1 MKMFIGCSGYSYN
14 DWNKKFY
21 PEDLPKKDWLSFYAE
36 HFNTVEINNTFYKF
50 PTEDQLSQWK
60 DETPAGFKFTIK
72 ANRYLSHMKKL
83 KVDDDFMQSLERF
96 NDTLESIKEKLGCVL
111 WQLPG
116 NLKQNI
122 PKLETFFDKLDKSMQ
137 HVIEFRE
144 KSWFNDPVYQVLRKH
159 GIAYCILSAPDDL
172 PEDVVTTSN
181 TAYLRFHGKSTWYN
195 YEYSDDELLS
205 WKNRVNKLKGIDQIF
220 IYFNNDHQAYA
231 VKNAMALK
239 EMMNK

>member
-1 MKMFIGCSGYSYN
+1 MKIFIGCSGYSYK
-14 DWNKKFY
+14 DWKKKFY
-21 PEDLPKKDWLSFYAE
+21 PEELPKKEWLSFYAE

-50 PTEDQLSQWK
+50 PTQDQLSQWK
-60 DETPAGFKFTIK
+60 DQTPKSFKFTIK

-83 KVDDDFMQSLERF
+83 KVDDDFMKSLKGF
-96 NDTLESIKEKLGCVL
+96 NESLESIKDKLGCVL

-116 NLKQNI
+116 NLKENI
-122 PKLETFFDKLDKSMQ
+122 PKLETFFDKLDHQMQ

-144 KSWFNDPVYQVLRKH
+144 KSWFNDQVYDVLRKH
-159 GIAYCILSAPDDL
+159 NIAYCMLSAPDDL
-172 PEDVVTTSN
+172 PEEVVTTSK

-195 YEYSDDELLS
+195 YEYSDEELNT
-205 WKNRVNKLKGIDQIF
+205 WKNRLNKLKGINQLF

-231 VKNAMALK
+231 VKNAKALK

>member
-1 MKMFIGCSGYSYN
+1 MKIFTGCSGYSYK

-21 PEDLPKKDWLSFYAE
+21 PEDLPRKEWLSFYAD

-60 DETPAGFKFTIK
+60 DETPESFKFTIK

-83 KVDDDFMQSLERF
+83 KVDDDFLESLERF
-96 NDTLESIKEKLGCVL
+96 QNTLGAIKEKLGCVL

-116 NLKQNI
+116 NLKENI
-122 PKLETFFDKLDKSMQ
+122 PKLETFFDNLDKSME

-144 KSWFNDPVYQVLRKH
+144 KSWFNDSVYEVLRNH
-159 GIAYCILSAPDDL
+159 HITYCILSAPEGL
-172 PEDVVTTSN
+172 PEDVVTTSK

-195 YEYSDDELLS
+195 YEYSDEELRT
-205 WKNRVNKLKGIDQIF
+205 WKDRLNKLKNVNQIF

-231 VKNAMALK
+231 VKNARTLK
-239 EMMNK
+239 QMLSK